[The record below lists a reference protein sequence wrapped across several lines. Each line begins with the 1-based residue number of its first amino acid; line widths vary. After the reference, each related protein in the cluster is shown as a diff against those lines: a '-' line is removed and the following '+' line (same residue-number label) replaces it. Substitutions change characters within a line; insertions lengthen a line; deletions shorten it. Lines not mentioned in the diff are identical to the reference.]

1 MLLDNEL
8 IAFAR
13 SGTEL
18 ALETGGK
25 TDRGG
30 SEPVNEGEGKM
41 TSATIVN
48 ESTRTG
54 AEVKRGIGLPGRV
67 VVSFTVAGGVL
78 AGGFLVA
85 AMTLAG
91 KLSGN
96 ALLLTSGALYLMGA
110 VLGFG
115 HGAALGFFGRGEVS
129 RREVVGKLGMAAL
142 YTIPLLAIGFIV
154 AGWIAMTSVA
164 LYVGK
169 VPALIG
175 AGAGWLV
182 GLVIL
187 LSAVAYGWT
196 ALRNAYVRWPQAQ
209 LGTVLVAATFAA
221 LLIVFLADRPMLW
234 GLPFRVTEVGAVLLA
249 WFASIWVGLPVVAVA
264 LKLIDRM
271 PAPTPILNGQARSP
285 WSGIVLGL
293 AVGFVLSLIA
303 LPFYQPPIAIA
314 SPTTGTI
321 GAVVVAVSQA
331 LLTEV
336 LLRVFLVTAVIW
348 LAMSWQNVKTQQAAL
363 VAVTLAALV
372 QVVLYLPGVLALGLP
387 SWMATI
393 GYVMA
398 AVLVPGLAFGALYV
412 KRGLTAALAGHAAA
426 LIALALLA

>member
-1 MLLDNEL
+1 
-8 IAFAR
+8 
-13 SGTEL
+13 
-18 ALETGGK
+18 
-25 TDRGG
+25 
-30 SEPVNEGEGKM
+30 M
-41 TSATIVN
+41 TSATMIN

-54 AEVKRGIGLPGRV
+54 AELKTGIGLAGRV
-67 VVSFTVAGGVL
+67 TVSFTVAGGVL
-78 AGGFLVA
+78 VGGFLVA

-96 ALLLTSGALYLMGA
+96 ALLMTSGALYLLGSL
-110 VLGFG
+110 LGFT
-115 HGAALGFFGRGEVS
+115 HGAALGFLGRGDVS
-129 RREVVGKLGMAAL
+129 RREVVGKLGLAAL
-142 YTIPLLAIGFIV
+142 YTVPLLAIGFIV
-154 AGWIAMTSVA
+154 SGWIAMTTVA

-175 AGAGWLV
+175 AGLGWFAGVVLV
-182 GLVIL
+182 LTAI
-187 LSAVAYGWT
+187 AYGWQ
-196 ALRNAYVRWPQAQ
+196 ALRNAYARWPHAQ

-249 WFASIWVGLPVVAVA
+249 WFAA
-264 LKLIDRM
+264 LWIGAPAIALALRLVDRM
-271 PAPTPILNGQARSP
+271 GAASPVLNGQARSP

-303 LPFYQPPIAIA
+303 LPFYQAPIALSA
-314 SPTTGTI
+314 PAAAAGTF
-321 GAVVVAVSQA
+321 GAVVLAVSQA

-336 LLRVFLVTAVIW
+336 LLRVFLVTAVVW
-348 LAMSWQNVKTQQAAL
+348 LALSWQNVRAEQAAL
-363 VAVTLAALV
+363 FAVTIAALV

-387 SWMATI
+387 SWIATI

-398 AVLVPGLAFGALYV
+398 AVLIPGLAFGTLYV

-426 LIALALLA
+426 LIALALLV